1 MTPLPLSSCYLL
13 CRFQITQLTKAL
25 LLDTGYTGTEDNFSM
40 HKQNEE
46 WNEWFQA
53 KEDWLILINC
63 WCLRVLDFMLVIQ
76 LFNFFFLQQTYLY
89 KLIPD
94 LCYDRVLLFF
104 ILLRTDAT
112 FIASFV
118 FYFTE
123 LFLLWPFFAK
133 PILCF

>member
-25 LLDTGYTGTEDNFSM
+25 LLDTGHTGTEDNFSM
-40 HKQNEE
+40 HKQTEE

-53 KEDWLILINC
+53 KEDWLITINC
-63 WCLRVLDFMLVIQ
+63 WCLRVLVFMLVIQ
-76 LFNFFFLQQTYLY
+76 LLLWQFLYSLQHMYLY

-104 ILLRTDAT
+104 LLLRTDAM

-118 FYFTE
+118 IYFTE
-123 LFLLWPFFAK
+123 FIFIMTFF
-133 PILCF
+133 C